1 MFASEIKTYSNP
13 IYMSVCQRGDEC
25 QGYSTNIITKT
36 FMKKKQNKQ
45 AKIKMWI
52 TKGKPVINHC
62 SILDMAGKHS
72 NTNHTCLKTD
82 DNSV

>member
-1 MFASEIKTYSNP
+1 
-13 IYMSVCQRGDEC
+13 
-25 QGYSTNIITKT
+25 
-36 FMKKKQNKQ
+36 MKKKQNKQ